1 MKHVLLFLLLLLF
14 IAPALQAKFHWLAEP
29 ALGGAY
35 ITAEHPELTAE
46 SLTAGEYQAK
56 LERYLEDR
64 LGFRPWLVRLRNQ
77 LSFSLLGVARSS
89 ELVIGRDNV
98 LFQPGPVNSYLG
110 KDFLGEAEIRHRVHR
125 MRSVQQALAQR
136 GIPFLFM
143 MAPNKARYQPEDLP
157 AYLSQQ
163 KQPHSNYEVFIR
175 EMRANNIN
183 VLDFCQLFERWKD
196 TTRYP
201 LFPKGGTHWSGYAST
216 LAADTLFRRMEQ
228 LGSFNLLNFRREGP
242 VQVSRDTMRST
253 DGDLSNPL
261 NLLRPYQHYPMAY
274 PRIVFSALQ
283 PGEQRPNLLVSGDS
297 FGAALMQFNPYMQ
310 TIFSPDSRY
319 WGVEETIF
327 LFSDN
332 SARTGENLNQLDF
345 RQQIESRQFIMLL
358 VTEHNLLYDGFINR
372 LYDLYHPLTDADRA
386 HIEKLKETLARNAT
400 WEEGSDPHFADNM
413 YQKAY
418 TLFNKERE

>member
-1 MKHVLLFLLLLLF
+1 MKHLALCFLFFLF

-35 ITAEHPELTAE
+35 TTAEHPELTVE
-46 SLTAGEYQAK
+46 GVTAGEYQSQ
-56 LERYLEDR
+56 LEHYLEDR
-64 LGFRPWLVRLRNQ
+64 IGFRSSLIRLRNQ

-98 LFQPGPVNSYLG
+98 LYQPGPVNSYLG
-110 KDFLGEAEIRHRVHR
+110 KDFLGEAEIRHRVRR
-125 MRSVQQALAQR
+125 MRSVQQALAKR

-163 KQPHSNYEVFIR
+163 KLPYSNYEVFMR
-175 EMRANNIN
+175 ETKANNIN
-183 VLDFCQLFERWKD
+183 VLDFCQLFQRWKD

-201 LFPKGGTHWSGYAST
+201 LFPKGGTHWSGYGST

-228 LGSFNLLNFRREGP
+228 LGSFNLSNFRREGP

-261 NLLRPYQHYPMAY
+261 NLLRPYQHYLMAY
-274 PRIVFSALQ
+274 PRIVFDALQ

-310 TIFSPDSRY
+310 TLFSPDSRY

-372 LYDLYHPLTDADRA
+372 LYDLYHPLTATDKTRIDQFK
-386 HIEKLKETLARNAT
+386 EKLTRDAT
-400 WEEGSDPHFADNM
+400 WEEQIDPNFANKV
-413 YQKAY
+413 YQQAY

>member
-1 MKHVLLFLLLLLF
+1 MKHVVLFLLLLLF

-35 ITAEHPELTAE
+35 TTAEHPELTAE
-46 SLTAGEYQAK
+46 GLTAGTYQPQ
-56 LERYLEDR
+56 LERYLEDQ
-64 LGFRPWLVRLRNQ
+64 LGFRTWLVRLRNQ

-98 LFQPGPVNSYLG
+98 LYQPGPVNSYLG
-110 KDFLGEAEIRHRVHR
+110 KDFMGETEIRHRVRR
-125 MRSVQQALAQR
+125 MRSVQDTLAKR

-157 AYLSQQ
+157 AQWSQH
-163 KQPHSNYEVFIR
+163 KHLIIGVREVK
-175 EMRANNIN
+175 ANKVN
-183 VLDFCQLFERWKD
+183 VLDFCQLFQRWKD
-196 TTRYP
+196 TVRYP

-228 LGSFNLLNFRREGP
+228 LGSFNLRDFRREGP
-242 VQVSRDTMRST
+242 LQVSRDTMRST
-253 DGDLSNPL
+253 DGDLSSPL

-274 PRIVFSALQ
+274 PRIVFGALQ

-310 TIFSPDSRY
+310 TLFFPESRY

-332 SARTGENLNQLDF
+332 SAKTGENLNQLDF

-358 VTEHNLLYDGFINR
+358 VTEHNLPNDHFIDR
-372 LYDLYHPLTDADRA
+372 LYDLYHPLTAADQAR
-386 HIEKLKETLARNAT
+386 IEELKKTLTRNAT
-400 WEEGSDPHFADNM
+400 WEEASEPNFADKVS
-413 YQKAY
+413 QQAY